1 MEQQSYEKHAKF
13 VVGYHRILAPLLLL
27 TLIGSFVNVYQSVD
41 DESRIYS
48 ATLISALTVAVFIA
62 ALYAR
67 VFALGVQDRVIR
79 AEENMRHYL
88 LTGKPLDPR
97 LTVKQIVGLR
107 FASDEEFPALAERAA
122 SENLALDDIKRAVK
136 HWRAD
141 QHRI

>member
-1 MEQQSYEKHAKF
+1 MEQQSYQKHARF

-27 TLIGSFVNVYQSVD
+27 ILIGSFVNVYESVG
-41 DESRIYS
+41 DEARLYS

-79 AEENMRHYL
+79 TEENLRHYL

-107 FASDEEFPALAERAA
+107 FASDAEFPTLAERAA
-122 SENLALDDIKRAVK
+122 KENLALDDIKRAIK
-136 HWRAD
+136 SWRAD
-141 QHRI
+141 HNRI